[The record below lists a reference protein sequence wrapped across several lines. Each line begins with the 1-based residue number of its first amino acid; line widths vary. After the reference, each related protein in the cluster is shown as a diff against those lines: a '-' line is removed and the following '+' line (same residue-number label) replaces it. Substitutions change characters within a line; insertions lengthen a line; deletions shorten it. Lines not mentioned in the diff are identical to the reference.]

1 MDLPQPPQDTELK
14 NIIDKLAQFVARNGP
29 EFEQMTKN
37 KQKGNSKFQFLFGG
51 EYFNYYQ
58 YKVTTEQAICKQQQ
72 QNGNASN
79 PNWNSSVLNGSEI
92 ESLKQQQESLR
103 EQIKQSEQNL
113 SAQHAVL
120 LQQQQAQVEINV
132 SKSENEAL
140 QIEAEN
146 CEIFLEDIYNILQPI
161 IDNCTKDSISNGKSW
176 ILQHATT
183 KEKIFCILHCL
194 LNKVIQGSTFQQ
206 KLHVIYLLND
216 LMHHCARKNS
226 ADLRGALE
234 ETVAPMF
241 CNANIGA
248 TEEQKKKLDKLL
260 RLWETKLNFLS
271 KDLIEQMKSP
281 VQTYQQY
288 QADKMAKYSE
298 EIGLLAQQ
306 TKTTFDN
313 YQSQHQAYVCHA
325 LQQIM
330 ELQQQKQALEQQQQQ
345 SLQTPLPSQ
354 TQPTSN
360 NLIPLDGIQESI
372 QQQVSQPIPID
383 PSDYQLPSTNPPP
396 PPSMAPLPA
405 APPPDNYMPP
415 IDPSFP
421 PPNLM
426 QPPGSIDHHF
436 SQPPPSFFPP
446 PGVFPDFSRPPPGFM
461 PKLEPV
467 EELLPTNPYY
477 DLPAGLI
484 VPLIK
489 LEDTSYKPLDP
500 KDIRLPPPAP
510 PSERLL
516 AALDAFYSLPTHE
529 RPRDSEGWEKLG
541 LYEYYKAKNNAKKDK
556 EDQIANGMRL
566 KSRSPSPVDIPVVKE
581 PSPPKRRYT
590 SKSPS
595 PPQQVQHHQ
604 QTGYSHRGGTARRS
618 RSRSRTRSRSRSPR
632 RRRRSGRGGR
642 RRSLSRSPSRSPV
655 RRSSRSP
662 IRRSS
667 RSPTRR
673 SSRSPIR
680 RTPTPP
686 HVHGFGGSSYMRS
699 SDLQELDSS
708 NKGHQMLKKMGWGGS
723 GLGANEQGIDAP
735 ISGGDVRDKQDQFK
749 GVGCNLND
757 PYENFRK
764 NKGAAFITRMKARA
778 EERANENK
786 FVDY

>member
-72 QNGNASN
+72 VRGGGNN
-79 PNWNSSVLNGSEI
+79 PNWNASVLNGNEI
-92 ESLKQQQESLR
+92 ETVRQQQEALK

-120 LQQQQAQVEINV
+120 LQQQQAQVEITV
-132 SKSENEAL
+132 SKAETDAL
-140 QIEAEN
+140 QVEAEN
-146 CEIFLEDIYNILQPI
+146 CEIFLEDIYNFLQPI
-161 IDNCTKDSISNGKSW
+161 IDNCTKDSISNGKTW
-176 ILQHATT
+176 ILQHAST
-183 KEKIFCILHCL
+183 KEKILCILHCL

-206 KLHVIYLLND
+206 KLHVIYLVND

-226 ADLRGALE
+226 IELRSALE
-234 ETVAPMF
+234 ETVVPMF

-248 TEEQKKKLDKLL
+248 TDEQKKKLDKLL
-260 RLWETKLNFLS
+260 KLWETKLNFLS
-271 KDLIEQMKSP
+271 KDIIEQMKSP
-281 VQTYQQY
+281 IQTYQQY

-298 EIGLLAQQ
+298 EIGQLAQQ

-325 LQQIM
+325 MQQIM
-330 ELQQQKQALEQQQQQ
+330 ELQQQQQVLEQQQQQ
-345 SLQTPLPSQ
+345 SLQTPSIPQQPS
-354 TQPTSN
+354 S
-360 NLIPLDGIQESI
+360 NLIQLDAIQQSI
-372 QQQVSQPIPID
+372 QQQTAPPM
-383 PSDYQLPSTNPPP
+383 PSDPLEYQLPSVNPPP
-396 PPSMAPLPA
+396 PS
-405 APPPDNYMPP
+405 PPPDNYLPA

-421 PPNLM
+421 PPNLI
-426 QPPGSIDHHF
+426 QPPGGLEHQF
-436 SQPPPSFFPP
+436 SQPPPGFFPP
-446 PGVFPDFSRPPPGFM
+446 PGVFPDFSRPPPGFP
-461 PKLEPV
+461 PKPEPM

-510 PSERLL
+510 PSDRLV
-516 AALDAFYSLPTHE
+516 AALEAFYSLPTHE

-541 LYEYYKAKNNAKKDK
+541 LYEYYKAKNSAKKEK
-556 EDQIANGMRL
+556 EEQIAQGLRQ
-566 KSRSPSPVDIPVVKE
+566 KSRSPSPVIIPTARE

-595 PPQQVQHHQ
+595 PPSL
-604 QTGYSHRGGTARRS
+604 SHRTVK
-618 RSRSRTRSRSRSPR
+618 RSRSRTRSRSRSRSPR
-632 RRRRSGRGGR
+632 RRRRSGRSSR
-642 RRSLSRSPSRSPV
+642 RRSISRSPSRSPV
-655 RRSSRSP
+655 RRS
-662 IRRSS
+662 
-667 RSPTRR
+667 
-673 SSRSPIR
+673 
-680 RTPTPP
+680 PTPP
-686 HVHGFGGSSYMRS
+686 HIHGFGGSSYMRGE
-699 SDLQELDSS
+699 LQELDSS